1 MAKTKEQKGEIV
13 AKLEDALKNA
23 TSTVFL
29 HFKGLSV
36 ADETTVRRG
45 LRAEGVKYFVAKKT
59 LIRRALE
66 SLGHKLDD
74 IKLDGEVAIA
84 YGLPGQGLP
93 GQGLPGQGGSEDAT
107 AAARLV
113 HEAGKKLSE
122 KLVILGGIFEG
133 KLIGQAAMQEI
144 ATIPS
149 METLRAMFAQV
160 INSPRQRFAV
170 VLSKVAETKN

>member
-45 LRAEGVKYFVAKKT
+45 LRAEGVKYLVAKKT

-74 IKLDGEVAIA
+74 LKLDGEVAIA
-84 YGLPGQGLP
+84 YGLPGQG
-93 GQGLPGQGGSEDAT
+93 GGEDAT

>member
-66 SLGHKLDD
+66 SLGHLPAQAGKLDD
-74 IKLDGEVAIA
+74 LKLDGEVAIA
-84 YGLPGQGLP
+84 Y
-93 GQGLPGQGGSEDAT
+93 GLPGQGGSEDAT

-113 HEAGKKLSE
+113 PEGGKKLSE